1 MKAMRGRGGFPRSGP
16 PAGEDA
22 AREKATRS
30 IFGEN
35 SFFKNA
41 HSTLFK
47 YAFVI
52 LYCYS
57 TLSLVANIA
66 FETTEEQLRPIL
78 CEVGPVVSL
87 K

>member
-1 MKAMRGRGGFPRSGP
+1 MKAMHGRGGFSRSGP
-16 PAGEDA
+16 PANDDA

-35 SFFKNA
+35 SFSSIIQHFQ
-41 HSTLFK
+41 L
-47 YAFVI
+47 AFF
-52 LYCYS
+52 
-57 TLSLVANIA
+57 SLRVVANIA

>member
-1 MKAMRGRGGFPRSGP
+1 MICFIAMHGRAGFSRAGP
-16 PAGEDA
+16 PAVEEA

-35 SFFKNA
+35 SKLHTQYISNLSVFFCD
-41 HSTLFK
+41 
-47 YAFVI
+47 FVP
-52 LYCYS
+52 Y
-57 TLSLVANIA
+57 LVANIA

>member
-1 MKAMRGRGGFPRSGP
+1 MKAMHGRGGFSRSGP
-16 PAGEDA
+16 PANDDA

-30 IFGEN
+30 IFGEDSIILN
-35 SFFKNA
+35 FT
-41 HSTLFK
+41 TLFK
-47 YAFVI
+47 IYGLFI
-52 LYCYS
+52 
-57 TLSLVANIA
+57 SLCVVANIA